1 MAHVNEGS
9 LGFAYH
15 AGVEQ
20 NRTEI
25 RLLAVAEVQCSA
37 VYYNNNKKTLLMR
50 WMVNDTLH
58 QNRTVYRTH

>member
-15 AGVEQ
+15 TGVEQ

-25 RLLAVAEVQCSA
+25 RLLAVAEVQCSI
-37 VYYNNNKKTLLMR
+37 L
-50 WMVNDTLH
+50 
-58 QNRTVYRTH
+58 Q